1 MNSRNRIISGLLLA
15 TSLCIS
21 PLAWA
26 DADEGYLHLC
36 LKAWGQHPFKDATRY
51 RKYSSVVN
59 VFGIGQNTDDLAPT
73 REPELVLIDSALNV
87 MGGTTI
93 RLMNPNGWYCFR
105 SNTNVTGK
113 VTIRAHCKAHI
124 ASAEDGLTF
133 LGEDQHNK
141 STTVM
146 GLTHIDL
153 LGCEDATD
161 SREPTNPATASPSS
175 PPKPRSHQPSPRRSA
190 SPRESPIETESE
202 EEY

>member
-1 MNSRNRIISGLLLA
+1 MNRCVRTLPSLLLA
-15 TSLCIS
+15 CIFCWNHS
-21 PLAWA
+21 VRA
-26 DADEGYLHLC
+26 DEDEGYLRLC

-73 REPELVLIDSALNV
+73 REPELVFIDSALNL

-105 SNTNVTGK
+105 SNTNVMGK

-146 GLTHIDL
+146 GLTHVDL
-153 LGCEDATD
+153 LGCDVVEGSKPPTAE
-161 SREPTNPATASPSS
+161 SRTARHKTSAIQKRRTKTHAEPAA
-175 PPKPRSHQPSPRRSA
+175 
-190 SPRESPIETESE
+190 E
-202 EEY
+202 EEDD

>member
-1 MNSRNRIISGLLLA
+1 MNSGNKIISGLLLVW
-15 TSLCIS
+15 SLCMS
-21 PLAWA
+21 PLARA

-73 REPELVLIDSALNV
+73 REPELVLIDSAVNV

-93 RLMNPNGWYCFR
+93 RLINPNGWYCFR
-105 SNTNVTGK
+105 SNTNVMGK

-153 LGCEDATD
+153 LGCDVPDETRQPAA
-161 SREPTNPATASPSS
+161 EPEPSKS
-175 PPKPRSHQPSPRRSA
+175 KPSKTLKRRSRA
-190 SPRESPIETESE
+190 QPEPPAE
-202 EEY
+202 EEDY

>member
-1 MNSRNRIISGLLLA
+1 MNRPCRILPPLLLA
-15 TSLCIS
+15 SVFYWI
-21 PLAWA
+21 PPAWA
-26 DADEGYLHLC
+26 DEDEGYLHLC

-73 REPELVLIDSALNV
+73 REPELVFIDSALNL

-105 SNTNVTGK
+105 SNTNVMGK

-146 GLTHIDL
+146 GLTHVDL
-153 LGCEDATD
+153 LGCDVSEDFKPPTAK
-161 SREPTNPATASPSS
+161 SRTARHKPSKAQKNRPRIPAEPAA
-175 PPKPRSHQPSPRRSA
+175 
-190 SPRESPIETESE
+190 E
-202 EEY
+202 EEDY

>member
-1 MNSRNRIISGLLLA
+1 MNSGNRIISGLLLA

-105 SNTNVTGK
+105 SNTNVMGK

-153 LGCEDATD
+153 LGCDVPDETKQPAA
-161 SREPTNPATASPSS
+161 EPEPPRTKPSKT
-175 PPKPRSHQPSPRRSA
+175 PTRRPRVQP
-190 SPRESPIETESE
+190 ESPAE
-202 EEY
+202 EEDY

>member
-1 MNSRNRIISGLLLA
+1 MNRCVRTLPSLLLA
-15 TSLCIS
+15 CIFCWNT
-21 PLAWA
+21 PVYA
-26 DADEGYLHLC
+26 DEDEGYLHLC

-73 REPELVLIDSALNV
+73 REPELVFIDSALNL

-105 SNTNVTGK
+105 SNTNVMGK
-113 VTIRAHCKAHI
+113 VTIRAHCRAHI
-124 ASAEDGLTF
+124 ASAKDGLTF

-153 LGCEDATD
+153 LGCDVAEDSKPPTAESRTARHKASATQK
-161 SREPTNPATASPSS
+161 RRPRIQAQPAA
-175 PPKPRSHQPSPRRSA
+175 
-190 SPRESPIETESE
+190 E
-202 EEY
+202 EEDD

>member
-1 MNSRNRIISGLLLA
+1 MNSGNRIIAGLLLA
-15 TSLCIS
+15 SSLCVS
-21 PLAWA
+21 SLAQA

-36 LKAWGQHPFKDATRY
+36 LKAWGKHPFKDATRY

-105 SNTNVTGK
+105 SNTNVMGK

-153 LGCEDATD
+153 LACDVPEET
-161 SREPTNPATASPSS
+161 RQPATEPE
-175 PPKPRSHQPSPRRSA
+175 PPRSKTPKTPARKSRVQPEA
-190 SPRESPIETESE
+190 AAE
-202 EEY
+202 EEDY